1 MEFLYPGFLFAL
13 AAISIPILV
22 HLFNFRK
29 FKKIEFT
36 NVRFLKEIK
45 QQTQS
50 QNRLKHLLV
59 LLMRILAIV
68 ALVMAFAQ
76 PYFPTEGGTSAKS
89 KKNVSIFI
97 DNSFS
102 MQGESEGGE
111 LLEVAKNKA
120 IDISQAFSNQDEYQL
135 LTQSFLGQHQHLV
148 NQEVF
153 SNWTTEVDFSP
164 ASHTLPEIIERQ
176 SDILLQHK
184 GSAGLEAF
192 IISDF
197 QESRYD
203 LTSLSLDTSVT
214 LSLVHLE
221 RGTPANLYIDS
232 VWFESPI
239 RTLGETEVLK
249 VRITNAG
256 DNPVSNV
263 PLKLEING
271 QQKSIGTFGASA
283 NSTAD
288 TALYFIHEA
297 PGLKKMLVH
306 LEDHPVTYD
315 DDYYL
320 AYDVFQTIQVKSIV
334 ENLNITNDNIKAV
347 FRSDSTLEFTQSMF
361 NKMDY
366 ASLPEQDL
374 LVLNELSNIPTGLGS
389 EVATFVKN
397 GGSVWIIPSSN
408 IDLEQYNILLN
419 ELEMGAFISQ
429 NSGTFQVKLLNASHE
444 LYNGVFQKIPEN
456 VELPKCGNYYKLS
469 QNIRSNRDQLMGFSN
484 GNDFLTSNQFGSGRV
499 YLSTAALSDEANS
512 FSRNALFVASSL
524 RMAELS
530 KSSEPNVLNLGTETI
545 DIKLPS
551 DIEMNDESV
560 IHLINESLQAD
571 VVPMYHYHNNRVS
584 VSPGPEINQAGNYE
598 VKIGNEVVGAIGMN
612 YNRTESELKS
622 LSMEDLETL
631 VNGHMQKSQINIFNG
646 STERLK
652 QDIDTAS
659 HGQELWKIC
668 LILGL
673 VLLFIETV
681 LLRFWK

>member
-1 MEFLYPGFLFAL
+1 MEFLYPGFLYAL

-29 FKKIEFT
+29 FKKIAFT

-68 ALVMAFAQ
+68 ALVLAFAQ
-76 PYFPTEGGTSAKS
+76 PYFPTEGSTNAKL

-135 LTQSFLGQHQHLV
+135 LTQDFLGQHQHLV

-164 ASHTLPEIIERQ
+164 ASHTLPEILERQ
-176 SDILLQHK
+176 SDILLQHS
-184 GSAGLEAF
+184 GSANLEAF

-203 LTSLSLDTSVT
+203 LATLSLDTSVT

-232 VWFESPI
+232 VWFQSPI

-249 VRITNAG
+249 VRITNTG
-256 DNPVSNV
+256 DNVVNNV

-271 QQKSIGTFGASA
+271 IQKSIGTFGAGA

-288 TALYFIHEA
+288 TALYFIHET
-297 PGLKKMLVH
+297 PGLKQVVVH

-320 AYDVFQTIQVKSIV
+320 SYDVFETIQVKSIV
-334 ENLNITNDNIKAV
+334 ENTAKTNDNIKAV
-347 FRSDSTLEFTQSMF
+347 FRSDSTLQFSQSMF
-361 NKMDY
+361 NQMDY
-366 ASLPEQDL
+366 SALAQEDL

-397 GGSVWIIPSSN
+397 GGSVWIVPATD
-408 IDLEQYNILLN
+408 IDLIQYNVLLN
-419 ELEMGAFISQ
+419 ELDMGAFLSL
-429 NSGTFQVKLLNASHE
+429 NTGNFQVRSLNASHE
-444 LYNGVFQKIPEN
+444 LYNGVFQKIPDN
-456 VELPKCGNYYKLS
+456 MKLPECGNYYQLS
-469 QNIRSNRDQLMGFSN
+469 QNIRSNRDQIMGFSN

-499 YLSTAALSDEANS
+499 YLSTAPLSDEANS
-512 FSRNALFVASSL
+512 FSRNALFVASAL

-551 DIEMNDESV
+551 TIEMNDESV
-560 IHLINESLQAD
+560 VHLINESLQTD
-571 VVPMYHYHNNRVS
+571 VVPMYHYHNKRVS
-584 VSPGPEINQAGNYE
+584 ISPGPEINQAGNYE
-598 VKIGNEVVGAIGMN
+598 VKIGNEVLGAIGMN
-612 YNRTESELKS
+612 FNRTESELKS
-622 LSMEDLETL
+622 YALEDLELL
-631 VNGHMQKSQINIFNG
+631 VSDHTQKSQIKIFNG

-652 QDIDTAS
+652 HDIDIAS
-659 HGQELWKIC
+659 HGKELWKIC

-673 VLLFIETV
+673 VFLFIETV